1 MSEFDKL
8 RDLASDAG
16 IDADALLGEL
26 KTSLLEDSREM
37 LKGIVDQIAAQVE
50 GKLSEFQE
58 NQQGQIERRVQAA
71 LEPVLK
77 MAEDAKAKWG
87 SQAKGPTQPENAQSN
102 NSQAGSGP
110 AWLGEG
116 LGLLKVLI
124 EQGDPAKQIAKIAEL
139 RQAFSAFESPGPSP
153 DTVFRI
159 YADAA
164 KIAAKGPGKGDGSR
178 PLGRSGRS
186 GSDAQP
192 RGKPPKSLLD
202 AIREAG

>member
-8 RDLASDAG
+8 RDMATDAG

-26 KTSLLEDSREM
+26 KASLLEDSREM
-37 LKGIVDQIAAQVE
+37 LKGIVEQIAAQVE
-50 GKLSEFQE
+50 GKLSEFHE

-77 MAEDAKAKWG
+77 MAEEAKAKWESQTQAPAQPG
-87 SQAKGPTQPENAQSN
+87 SAQSN
-102 NSQAGSGP
+102 NSQGGP
-110 AWLGEG
+110 SWLGEG

-124 EQGDPAKQIAKIAEL
+124 EQGDPVKQLTKIGQL
-139 RQAFSAFESPGPSP
+139 REAFTAFEAPGPSP
-153 DTVFRI
+153 DTVFKI

-164 KIAAKGPGKGDGSR
+164 KMTAKGGGKGDGSR

-186 GSDAQP
+186 GSDGQP
-192 RGKPPKSLLD
+192 RGNPPKSLKD